1 MGFFSRSSRKRKYA
15 NNHQGSRYYKR
26 EGFFS
31 RILRMFDSCSNS
43 RRRYKKYY
51 SYSPGERYH
60 YDERKYP
67 PRGYYRKRYK
77 SSWS

>member
-1 MGFFSRSSRKRKYA
+1 MSFLSRSSKKRKYA

-31 RILRMFDSCSNS
+31 RIFRMFGSYSNS
-43 RRRYKKYY
+43 HRRYKKYY
-51 SYSPGERYH
+51 SYSPDERYH
-60 YDERKYP
+60 YDERRYP
-67 PRGYYRKRYK
+67 PREYRRKRHK